1 MKKWISWMAAGAL
14 SAVLLLS
21 GCGKPSVHVM
31 KAEASQEPFTLETKA
46 VPEALHVAP
55 VIPSVSGGLLS
66 DLPDIGTTVEAGDVL
81 FRIDSSQ
88 YESQAAA
95 LEAKIAESAS
105 SAPAASYGGAPID
118 NSMEASLLKQGII
131 TRAEYNRIKGRSAA
145 AEPAP
150 SGGGAQVD
158 GNLASAL
165 AALQKTIAGC
175 TVRAPISG
183 IISQVYIGDTHM
195 AMAGKPAL
203 VIRQDSPVTA
213 SIEIPSKL
221 DTLMERAKDD
231 KTLTV
236 TRTDGDEIWYGEL
249 KKQPNEDG
257 DKYTTYKVQ
266 VDNSDDEITIGN
278 EYKIRIESGKTMSS
292 YMIPKT
298 ALIGEDSVAVVN
310 DDGLIDIKTVDIAS
324 ETGGFLLI
332 MDGLSEGDRVV
343 TDPTKDLE
351 MGMEVDVK

>member
-21 GCGKPSVHVM
+21 GCGRHSVHVM
-31 KAEASQEPFTLETKA
+31 KAEASQNPSPWRRKQCRRR
-46 VPEALHVAP
+46 HVAP

-66 DLPDIGTTVEAGDVL
+66 DPPDIRTTVEAGDVL

-105 SAPAASYGGAPID
+105 STPPASYGGAPID

-131 TRAEYNRIKGRSAA
+131 TRAEYNRIKGRSAVV
-145 AEPAP
+145 EPAP
-150 SGGGAQVD
+150 SSGGAQVD
-158 GNLASAL
+158 GNLTSAL

-213 SIEIPSKL
+213 SIEIPSS
-221 DTLMERAKDD
+221 
-231 KTLTV
+231 
-236 TRTDGDEIWYGEL
+236 W
-249 KKQPNEDG
+249 
-257 DKYTTYKVQ
+257 
-266 VDNSDDEITIGN
+266 
-278 EYKIRIESGKTMSS
+278 IR
-292 YMIPKT
+292 
-298 ALIGEDSVAVVN
+298 
-310 DDGLIDIKTVDIAS
+310 
-324 ETGGFLLI
+324 
-332 MDGLSEGDRVV
+332 
-343 TDPTKDLE
+343 
-351 MGMEVDVK
+351 

>member
-21 GCGKPSVHVM
+21 GCGRPSVHVM

-105 SAPAASYGGAPID
+105 SAPGTSYGGVPID

-131 TRAEYNRIKGRSAA
+131 TRAEYNRIKGRSAVA
-145 AEPAP
+145 SRPFQRR
-150 SGGGAQVD
+150 GAGD

-165 AALQKTIAGC
+165 AALQPRPSPAAPFVRRSAGSFRRS
-175 TVRAPISG
+175 TSEIRTWPWQASLLSYSSG
-183 IISQVYIGDTHM
+183 F
-195 AMAGKPAL
+195 AG
-203 VIRQDSPVTA
+203 
-213 SIEIPSKL
+213 
-221 DTLMERAKDD
+221 
-231 KTLTV
+231 
-236 TRTDGDEIWYGEL
+236 
-249 KKQPNEDG
+249 
-257 DKYTTYKVQ
+257 
-266 VDNSDDEITIGN
+266 
-278 EYKIRIESGKTMSS
+278 
-292 YMIPKT
+292 
-298 ALIGEDSVAVVN
+298 
-310 DDGLIDIKTVDIAS
+310 DGLHRDPVQA
-324 ETGGFLLI
+324 GYA
-332 MDGLSEGDRVV
+332 DGTRQG
-343 TDPTKDLE
+343 
-351 MGMEVDVK
+351 

>member
-21 GCGKPSVHVM
+21 GCGRPSVHVM

-66 DLPDIGTTVEAGDVL
+66 DPPDIGTTVEAGDVL

-105 SAPAASYGGAPID
+105 LAPAASYGGAPID

-145 AEPAP
+145 AQPAP
-150 SGGGAQVD
+150 SGGGAKVD

-183 IISQVYIGDTHM
+183 IVSQVYIGDTHM

-213 SIEIPSKL
+213 SIAIPSKL

-231 KTLTV
+231 KTPVSYTHLT
-236 TRTDGDEIWYGEL
+236 L
-249 KKQPNEDG
+249 P
-257 DKYTTYKVQ
+257 
-266 VDNSDDEITIGN
+266 TI
-278 EYKIRIESGKTMSS
+278 R
-292 YMIPKT
+292 
-298 ALIGEDSVAVVN
+298 LV
-310 DDGLIDIKTVDIAS
+310 
-324 ETGGFLLI
+324 
-332 MDGLSEGDRVV
+332 
-343 TDPTKDLE
+343 
-351 MGMEVDVK
+351 

>member
-55 VIPSVSGGLLS
+55 VIPSASGGLLS
-66 DLPDIGTTVEAGDVL
+66 NPPDIGTTVEAGDVL
-81 FRIDSSQ
+81 FQIDSSQ

-95 LEAKIAESAS
+95 LQAKIAESAS
-105 SAPAASYGGAPID
+105 SAPVVSYGGAPID

-145 AEPAP
+145 PAAVP
-150 SGGGAQVD
+150 QSGGEVD
-158 GNLASAL
+158 GQAAAAL
-165 AALQKTIAGC
+165 AALQKTIASC

-195 AMAGKPAL
+195 AVAGKPAL

-213 SIEIPSKL
+213 SVEIPSKL

-236 TRTDGDEIWYGEL
+236 TMTDGDEIWYGEL

-278 EYKIRIESGKTMSS
+278 EYNIRIESGKTMSS

-332 MDGLSEGDRVV
+332 MDGLSEGDHVV
-343 TDPTKDLE
+343 TDPTKELE